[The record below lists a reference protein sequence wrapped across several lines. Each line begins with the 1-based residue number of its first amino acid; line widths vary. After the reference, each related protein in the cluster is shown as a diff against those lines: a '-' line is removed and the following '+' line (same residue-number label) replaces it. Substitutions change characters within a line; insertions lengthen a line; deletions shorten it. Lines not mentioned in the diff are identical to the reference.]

1 MTTNANYEK
10 RFHFF
15 TNDGKKELTVSCFHG
30 LLNAQSG
37 IREDQYIR
45 VFLGFIE
52 LGVIE
57 GIEELEV
64 VRIGGRGLS
73 RFTSEKTGNRYQ
85 LIEPRCFNKMVS
97 EDISLEEFL
106 RLTLPDITFHVGS
119 EEESDNWLYYNKAI
133 VSKYIRYSHPL
144 CSNEE
149 MQRMREDEKR
159 IIFWDM
165 MDKSREKL
173 WFTVGSC
180 DDARWKSR
188 LSIESAEDLRE
199 ACHSYQNVIAFLGN
213 IQIGVVWHQK
223 VDDFFMFGGS
233 QSGLGKIFTNGDDC
247 FALWSEQLNAF
258 LVRNISL
265 EEFVHTAYTEF
276 NGDEPEYAITIAD
289 DAQKVW
295 QSIQD
300 GWTFTG
306 RVKDIMFETG
316 YTNSSPERFSEES
329 RVLFVKRINR

>member
-1 MTTNANYEK
+1 MTINANYEK

-37 IREDQYIR
+37 IREGQCIR

-64 VRIGGRGLS
+64 VRIGRRGLS
-73 RFTSEKTGNRYQ
+73 RFTSEKTGKRYL

-144 CSNEE
+144 CS
-149 MQRMREDEKR
+149 K
-159 IIFWDM
+159 

-276 NGDEPEYAITIAD
+276 N
-289 DAQKVW
+289 
-295 QSIQD
+295 
-300 GWTFTG
+300 
-306 RVKDIMFETG
+306 
-316 YTNSSPERFSEES
+316 
-329 RVLFVKRINR
+329 